1 MFSIG
6 EFSKM
11 AKISVKTVRY
21 YDEVGL
27 LKPARVDNWTN
38 YRYYDTDQLMILQK
52 IIVMKQAGL
61 TIKDIQAILN
71 GGDTLAMLQKTRTEL
86 AKRKELLTEDIAR
99 LDLLIKNKGEIDMK
113 YQATIKTI
121 PSYTVYY
128 KQGIIKD
135 LSELSKFILDS
146 AEECRE
152 ANPDIKCVKPDYGYD
167 SFLDEEFKEK
177 DIRVEYAQAVE
188 KAGKETDTIKFK
200 VIPETKAVC
209 ILHKGPYSELG
220 KAYTFAVDY
229 VRSNGYEMTEPPREV
244 YINGCWSKSNEED
257 YLTEIQIPVK

>member
-86 AKRKELLTEDIAR
+86 AKREKLLTEDIAR

-113 YQATIKTI
+113 YQATIKDV
-121 PSYTVYY
+121 PEYTVYY
-128 KQGIIKD
+128 KQGVIKD
-135 LSELSKFILDS
+135 YGKLEEFILG
-146 AEECRE
+146 AGKECE
-152 ANPDIKCVKPDYGYD
+152 AANPNIKCTKPADCYVSY
-167 SFLDEEFKEK
+167 LDPEYTDKNIRIEFAE
-177 DIRVEYAQAVE
+177 AVE
-188 KAGKETDTIKFK
+188 EAGEETDTIKFK
-200 VIPETKAVC
+200 TLKPIRVVSVY
-209 ILHKGPYSELG
+209 HKGKARANKTG
-220 KAYTFAVDY
+220 K
-229 VRSNGYEMTEPPREV
+229 
-244 YINGCWSKSNEED
+244 
-257 YLTEIQIPVK
+257 